1 MGQSNIQINRKMLA
15 ELAVRD
21 PEAFSSVVKAAQPG
35 S

>member
-1 MGQSNIQINRKMLA
+1 MLA

-21 PEAFSSVVKAAQPG
+21 PKAFSSVVKAAQPG